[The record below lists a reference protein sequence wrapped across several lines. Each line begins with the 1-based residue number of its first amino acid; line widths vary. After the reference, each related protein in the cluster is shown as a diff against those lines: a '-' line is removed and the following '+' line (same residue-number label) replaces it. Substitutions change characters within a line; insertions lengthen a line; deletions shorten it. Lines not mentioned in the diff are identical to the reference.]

1 MSCGDEAAEA
11 LAGLDAWIAGHE
23 DELVDVVS
31 RLVRVPSVGEPFDP
45 KAAQP
50 FGSGCAAVIDATRCL
65 AEGYGLTWENHAY
78 YAMSARLPHA
88 VVSVAGGA
96 RPAAPSQGDTARPA
110 GDARGADPQAAG
122 TVPGPA
128 AKAGDIAF
136 FSHLD
141 VVPTGSQGW
150 SADPFSPYIRDG
162 WLFGRGSSDNKGP
175 FSAVLFAL
183 RYLRERNV
191 PLRHDVVLYGGC
203 DEERGMDDI
212 KYLVPRIPKPAASLV
227 SDAYFP
233 VCYSEKGMASFDLAR
248 RFDDGSLIAFEGG
261 ASHNTVPDRAAFAV
275 RGESGLV
282 RETVEGHAAHAAFPQ
297 QGVNAVA
304 LAAARAAQ
312 VEGASPQVR
321 EAMGFIARAFAGYDG
336 SELGV
341 ARRDAELGDTTCVA
355 TGASFADGVL
365 NVHVNMRYPASE
377 TGRELLACAASAAGA
392 AGFSLHVADRSE
404 GYVIDASSPQVE
416 ALTGIVN
423 DRLGTQLEPYAMGG
437 ATHAR
442 WIPGAIGFGPG
453 RNDASGPF
461 PGQPGRGA
469 AHGPDEAVSIQRLK
483 DAVAIYVQAILYLD
497 TTL

>member
-1 MSCGDEAAEA
+1 MNAEGSVAEA

-23 DELVDVVS
+23 DELVDVVG

-50 FGSGCAAVIDATRCL
+50 FGPGCAAVIDATRDL
-65 AEGYGLTWENHAY
+65 AEGYGLAWENHAY
-78 YAMSARLPHA
+78 HAMSARLSHA
-88 VVSVAGGA
+88 A
-96 RPAAPSQGDTARPA
+96 A
-110 GDARGADPQAAG
+110 GDARAADPQVA
-122 TVPGPA
+122 GPA
-128 AKAGDIAF
+128 GNAGDIAF

-141 VVPTGSQGW
+141 VVPAGSQGW
-150 SADPFSPYIRDG
+150 SADPFSPYVRDG

-183 RYLRERNV
+183 RYLQEMGV

-203 DEERGMDDI
+203 DEERGMQDI

-233 VCYSEKGMASFDLAR
+233 VCYSEKGIASFDLTR
-248 RFDDGSLIAFEGG
+248 RFDDGSLVAFEGG

-275 RGESGLV
+275 RGESGIV
-282 RETVEGHAAHAAFPQ
+282 RETIEGHAAHAAFPQ

-304 LAAARAAQ
+304 SAAARTAQ

-355 TGASFADGVL
+355 TGARFADGVL
-365 NVHVNMRYPASE
+365 SVHVNMRYPASE
-377 TGRELLACAASAAGA
+377 AGQELLDRAADAAGA

-404 GYVIDASSPQVE
+404 GYVIDASSAQVE
-416 ALTGIVN
+416 ALTDIVN

-453 RNDASGPF
+453 RSDAPGPF
-461 PGQPGRGA
+461 PDQPGRGA

-483 DAVAIYVQAILYLD
+483 DAVAIYVRAILYLD
-497 TTL
+497 ATL

>member
-1 MSCGDEAAEA
+1 MSCGDAAVEA

-50 FGSGCAAVIDATRCL
+50 FGPGCAAVIDATRDL
-65 AEGYGLTWENHAY
+65 VESYGLAWENHAY
-78 YAMSARLPHA
+78 YAMEARLPCA
-88 VVSVAGGA
+88 SIGA
-96 RPAAPSQGDTARPA
+96 ADQQDEGVDDA
-110 GDARGADPQAAG
+110 GD
-122 TVPGPA
+122 VPNLA
-128 AKAGDIAF
+128 TKAGDIAF

-141 VVPTGSQGW
+141 VVPAGSQGW
-150 SADPFSPYIRDG
+150 SIDPFSPYVRDG

-203 DEERGMDDI
+203 DEERDMEDV

-233 VCYSEKGMASFDLAR
+233 VCYSEKGIASFDLTR
-248 RFDDGSLIAFEGG
+248 RFDDGSLAVFEGG

-321 EAMGFIARAFAGYDG
+321 EAMAFIARAFAGYDG

-341 ARRDAELGDTTCVA
+341 ARHDVELGDTTCVA
-355 TGASFADGVL
+355 TGARFADGVL
-365 NVHVNMRYPASE
+365 SVHVNMRYPASE
-377 TGRELLACAASAAGA
+377 TGQELLARAASAADA
-392 AGFSLHVADRSE
+392 AGFSLHVADQSE

-416 ALTGIVN
+416 ALTDIVN

-442 WIPGAIGFGPG
+442 WIPGAISFGPG
-453 RNDASGPF
+453 RNDVPGPF
-461 PGQPGRGA
+461 PDQPGRGA
-469 AHGPDEAVSIQRLK
+469 AHGPDEAVRIQRLK
-483 DAVAIYVQAILYLD
+483 DAVAIYVRVILYLD
-497 TTL
+497 ATL

>member
-1 MSCGDEAAEA
+1 MSCGDAAAET

-23 DELVDVVS
+23 GELVDVVS

-50 FGSGCAAVIDATRCL
+50 FGPGCAAVIDATRDL
-65 AEGYGLTWENHAY
+65 VEGYDLAWENHAY
-78 YAMSARLPHA
+78 YAMEARLPRA
-88 VVSVAGGA
+88 LIGA
-96 RPAAPSQGDTARPA
+96 HA
-110 GDARGADPQAAG
+110 GDARDTGPQAAG
-122 TVPGPA
+122 TVPDHA

-141 VVPTGSQGW
+141 VVPAGSQGW
-150 SADPFSPYIRDG
+150 SADPFSPYVHDG

-183 RYLRERNV
+183 RYLREKDV

-203 DEERGMDDI
+203 DEERGMEDV

-233 VCYSEKGMASFDLAR
+233 VCYSEKGIASFDLTR

-275 RGESGLV
+275 RGESGLA
-282 RETVEGHAAHAAFPQ
+282 RETVEGRAAHAAFPQ

-321 EAMGFIARAFAGYDG
+321 EAMAFIARLR
-336 SELGV
+336 ELRRLG
-341 ARRDAELGDTTCVA
+341 ARRRAARCRAGRHDVRGNRRPLRRRGAERAREHALSRQRDG
-355 TGASFADGVL
+355 TGAARPRRKRGRRCGLFAAGGRPKRRIRYRRVIAAGRSADG
-365 NVHVNMRYPASE
+365 H
-377 TGRELLACAASAAGA
+377 REQSAGHAA
-392 AGFSLHVADRSE
+392 
-404 GYVIDASSPQVE
+404 
-416 ALTGIVN
+416 
-423 DRLGTQLEPYAMGG
+423 
-437 ATHAR
+437 
-442 WIPGAIGFGPG
+442 
-453 RNDASGPF
+453 
-461 PGQPGRGA
+461 
-469 AHGPDEAVSIQRLK
+469 
-483 DAVAIYVQAILYLD
+483 
-497 TTL
+497 

>member
-1 MSCGDEAAEA
+1 MNAEGSVAEA

-23 DELVDVVS
+23 DELVDVVG
-31 RLVRVPSVGEPFDP
+31 RRVRVPSVGEPFDP

-50 FGSGCAAVIDATRCL
+50 FGPGCAAVIDATRDL
-65 AEGYGLTWENHAY
+65 AEGYGLAWENHAY
-78 YAMSARLPHA
+78 HAMSARLSHA
-88 VVSVAGGA
+88 A
-96 RPAAPSQGDTARPA
+96 A
-110 GDARGADPQAAG
+110 GDARAADPQVA
-122 TVPGPA
+122 GPA
-128 AKAGDIAF
+128 GNAGDIAF

-141 VVPTGSQGW
+141 VVPAGSQGW
-150 SADPFSPYIRDG
+150 SADPFSPYVRDG

-183 RYLRERNV
+183 RYLQEMGV

-203 DEERGMDDI
+203 DEERGMQDI

-233 VCYSEKGMASFDLAR
+233 VCYSEKGIASFDLTR
-248 RFDDGSLIAFEGG
+248 RFDDGSLVAFEGG

-275 RGESGLV
+275 RGESGIV
-282 RETVEGHAAHAAFPQ
+282 RETIEGHAAHAAFPQ

-304 LAAARAAQ
+304 SAAARTAQ

-355 TGASFADGVL
+355 TGARFADGVL
-365 NVHVNMRYPASE
+365 SVHVNMRYPASE
-377 TGRELLACAASAAGA
+377 AGQELLDRAADAAGA

-404 GYVIDASSPQVE
+404 GYVIDASSAQVE
-416 ALTGIVN
+416 ALTDIVN

-453 RNDASGPF
+453 RSDAPGPF
-461 PGQPGRGA
+461 PDQPGRGA

-483 DAVAIYVQAILYLD
+483 DAVAIYVRAILYLD
-497 TTL
+497 ATL